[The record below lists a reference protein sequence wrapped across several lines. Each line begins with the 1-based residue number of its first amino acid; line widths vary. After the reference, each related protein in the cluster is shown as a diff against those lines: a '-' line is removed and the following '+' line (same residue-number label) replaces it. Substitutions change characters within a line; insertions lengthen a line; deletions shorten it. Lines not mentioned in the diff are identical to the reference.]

1 MLDVLIIGSGGA
13 GLTAALAAKEI
24 STVEG
29 VGLGDASI
37 LVVGKTYPTNA
48 QTSMAQG
55 GINAALGNV
64 EEDHIASHIAD
75 TIKSAHGLCDED
87 MVRQMCA
94 DAPKTIAWL
103 ESIGVPFSR
112 LHLGGQVIH
121 DSSLH
126 DKSHLGGQV
135 IHDSS
140 LHDKSQITRPL
151 STIAQRQ
158 MGGASAK
165 RACYAQ
171 DYTGLKMLHTLY
183 DTCLKAHIDFLDE
196 HYLLNLVT
204 EKTSTDTIV
213 KGATFLDIRTG
224 EIKQIHAKSV
234 IIATGGYGSLYHG
247 YTTNAYG
254 TTGDGIAAVL
264 RAGGAVSDMEF
275 VQFHPTA
282 LKNSSI
288 LISESARGEGGYLIN
303 SDGERFVDELKPR
316 DEVARAI
323 FEQFQ
328 EGKEVF
334 LDVRHLGEKKLM
346 ELLPQEVALCK
357 LHEGVNPAKELIPI
371 KPVAH
376 YSMGGI
382 DVDYALEVNGIKG
395 CFAVGECSNA
405 KVHGANRLGGN
416 SLLEITA
423 FGRFAGE
430 NAYKHAVYASN
441 KKADER
447 QLQQDKKE
455 IETIYKKENSLNFYE
470 KRESLGKLLYEK
482 VGIVRDNINLTKAM
496 EEVIAMQVMQKKM
509 GLSDKNRENN
519 TNLIEFL
526 EFQNALLLAP
536 TIISS
541 ALARNESR
549 GAHFKL
555 GFERQDDE
563 KFKQHIVL
571 QWKD

>member
-13 GLTAALAAKEI
+13 GLTAALAAKDI
-24 STVEG
+24 SMVES
-29 VGLGDASI
+29 VGLGNASI
-37 LVVGKTYPTNA
+37 LVVGKAYPTNS

-55 GINAALGNV
+55 GMNAALGNV
-64 EEDHIASHIAD
+64 EDDHISSHIAD
-75 TIKSAHGLCDED
+75 TIKSARGLCDED
-87 MVRQMCA
+87 MVRKMCA
-94 DAPKTIAWL
+94 DAPKTIQWL

-112 LHLGGQVIH
+112 LNI
-121 DSSLH
+121 
-126 DKSHLGGQV
+126 GGQV

-151 STIAQRQ
+151 STQTIAQRQ

-171 DYTGLKMLHTLY
+171 DYTGLKILHTLY
-183 DTCLKAHIDFLDE
+183 DTCLKENIDFLDE
-196 HYLLNLVT
+196 HYFLSLIT
-204 EKTSTDTIV
+204 EDGTA

-224 EIKQIHAKSV
+224 EVKQINAKSV
-234 IIATGGYGSLYHG
+234 VIATGGYGSLYHG

-254 TTGDGIAAVL
+254 STGDGVAAVL

-282 LKNSSI
+282 LKRSSI
-288 LISESARGEGGYLIN
+288 LISESARGEGGYLVN
-303 SDGERFVDELKPR
+303 SEGERFVDELKPR

-323 FEQFQ
+323 FEQFKND
-328 EGKEVF
+328 KEVF
-334 LDVRHLGEKKLM
+334 LDVRHLGEEKLM

-357 LHEGVNPAKELIPI
+357 LHEHVDPAKELIPI

-382 DVDYALEVNGIKG
+382 DVDYALEVTGIKG

-423 FGRFAGE
+423 FGKFAGE

-441 KKADER
+441 KEADDT
-447 QLQQDKKE
+447 QLQLDKKE
-455 IETIYKKENSLNFYE
+455 IEALFTKENSINFYE
-470 KRESLGKLLYEK
+470 NREKLGKLFYEK
-482 VGIVRDNINLTKAM
+482 VGIVRDNANLTQAM
-496 EEVIAMQVMQKKM
+496 EEVIAMQVMLKKM
-509 GLSDKNRENN
+509 GISDKNKQNN
-519 TNLIEFL
+519 TNLVEYL
-526 EFQNALLLAP
+526 EFQNSLLLAP
-536 TIISS
+536 TIISAS
-541 ALARNESR
+541 IARDESR
-549 GAHFKL
+549 GAHYKV
-555 GFERQDDE
+555 GFETQDDE

>member
-13 GLTAALAAKEI
+13 GLTAALAAKDI
-24 STVEG
+24 STVDG
-29 VGLGDASI
+29 VGLGNASI
-37 LVVGKTYPTNA
+37 LVVGKAYPTNS

-55 GINAALGNV
+55 GMNAALGNV
-64 EEDHIASHIAD
+64 EEDHISAHIAD
-75 TIKSAHGLCDED
+75 TIKSARGLCDEG

-94 DAPKTIAWL
+94 DAPKTIQWL

-112 LHLGGQVIH
+112 LDNGKAGVET
-121 DSSLH
+121 
-126 DKSHLGGQV
+126 V
-135 IHDSS
+135 
-140 LHDKSQITRPL
+140 
-151 STIAQRQ
+151 AQRQ

-171 DYTGLKMLHTLY
+171 DYTGLKILHTLY
-183 DTCLKAHIDFLDE
+183 DTCLKENIDFLDE
-196 HYLLNLVT
+196 HYFLNLIIEDGT
-204 EKTSTDTIV
+204 A

-224 EIKQIHAKSV
+224 EVKQINAKSV

-254 TTGDGIAAVL
+254 STGDGVAAVL

-275 VQFHPTA
+275 IQFHPTA
-282 LKNSSI
+282 LKGSSI
-288 LISESARGEGGYLIN
+288 LISESARGEGGYLVN
-303 SDGERFVDELKPR
+303 ADGERFVDELKPR

-328 EGKEVF
+328 ADKEVF
-334 LDVRHLGEKKLM
+334 LDVRHLGEEKLM

-357 LHEGVNPAKELIPI
+357 LHEHVDPATELIPI

-423 FGRFAGE
+423 FGKFAGE

-441 KKADER
+441 KKADDR
-447 QLQQDKKE
+447 QLQRDKQE
-455 IETIYKKENSLNFYE
+455 IASLFTKENNINFYE
-470 KRESLGKLLYEK
+470 NREKLGKLFYEK
-482 VGIVRDNINLTKAM
+482 VGIVRDNVNLTKAM
-496 EEVIAMQVMQKKM
+496 EEVIAMQVMQKQM
-509 GLSDKNRENN
+509 GISDKNTTNN
-519 TNLIEFL
+519 TNLIDYL

-536 TIISS
+536 TIIS
-541 ALARNESR
+541 AAIARDESR
-549 GAHFKL
+549 GAHYKV
-555 GFERQDDE
+555 GFEAQNDE